1 LEKKVYKL
9 KPFCLLLVSENTFE
23 KDFYSGNKYIMIG
36 EVMAKEPRYGEWAFL
51 AGVLLAVVLG
61 LVEGAGYS
69 LPGYVLTVVVLLGL
83 VVGLMNITAKEA
95 SPFLLATLVLMA
107 TSSAGLEKLPYI
119 GNYLEPVLAYVAIF
133 VAPAAL
139 VVALKA
145 VKEMAASK

>member
-1 LEKKVYKL
+1 
-9 KPFCLLLVSENTFE
+9 
-23 KDFYSGNKYIMIG
+23 
-36 EVMAKEPRYGEWAFL
+36 MAKEPRYGEWAFL